1 MLTPMSEGTQPRIAD
16 GDAFSGAPSPPDPR
30 EQAIRAAIVEA
41 RDIDAVVMAA
51 QRMRELPGRLLD
63 GGRTA
68 ASVTALLTSLNDLL
82 VARLLDL
89 TRTASALREMNACW
103 LAFGSQG
110 RCEQTPATD
119 QDNAILFD
127 DEAEPEPRRRALLP
141 MALQVNRALDRCG
154 FALCRGNVMAS
165 NPKWCLSHSEWRERF
180 GSWIDRPEPQA
191 LLNAAIFFDF
201 RAVGARHE
209 LVDRL
214 RGWLAAYAQ
223 GNERFLLLMV
233 FNALRNQPPLGLLRD
248 FVLSRGGDHP
258 HTLDLKVNGVQPFVE
273 AARIF
278 ALAVGVEATGTLP
291 RLLEAGRARSIPQKE
306 VAAWCEAFETIQQL
320 RLRLNAGQ
328 LAQGAPIHNALDPH
342 VLSDSDRRRLKE
354 ALRQARNLQN
364 RLASDF
370 SLSGS
375 GRL

>member
-1 MLTPMSEGTQPRIAD
+1 MLTPMSEGTQPRIPE
-16 GDAFSGAPSPPDPR
+16 GDSSRGVQLSPDPR
-30 EQAIRAAIVEA
+30 EQAVRAAILDA
-41 RDIDAVVMAA
+41 GDIDAVVTAA
-51 QRMRELPGRLLD
+51 QSMRELPGRLLD
-63 GGRTA
+63 AGRTA

-82 VARLLDL
+82 VTRLLDL
-89 TRTASALREMNACW
+89 TGMASALREMNACW

-110 RCEQTPATD
+110 RYEQTPATD

-127 DEAEPEPRRRALLP
+127 DEAAPEPRRDTLLP
-141 MALQVNRALDRCG
+141 LALQVNHALDRCG
-154 FALCRGNVMAS
+154 FALCRGGVMAS
-165 NPKWCLSHSEWRERF
+165 NPNWRLSHSQWRERF
-180 GSWIDRPEPQA
+180 ASWIDRPEPQA

-201 RAVGARHE
+201 RAVGARHA

-248 FVLSRGGDHP
+248 FALSRGGDHP
-258 HTLDLKVNGVQPFVE
+258 HTLDLKIGGVQPFVE
-273 AARIF
+273 AGRIL
-278 ALAVGVEATGTLP
+278 ALAAGVEPIGTIQ
-291 RLLEAGRARSIPQKE
+291 RLSEAGRARSIPQE
-306 VAAWCEAFETIQQL
+306 EIAAWCDAFETIQQL

-328 LAQGAPIHNALDPH
+328 LAQQAPIHNDLDPYT
-342 VLSDSDRRRLKE
+342 LNDLDRGRLKD

-364 RLASDF
+364 RLASEF